1 METSW
6 VMLPLLATHATTVF
20 SPFIDNVAV
29 PTKSLSLFSQET
41 QFSLR
46 ILCNRGRQNLF
57 SRSAF
62 EI

>member
-20 SPFIDNVAV
+20 SPAIDNVAV